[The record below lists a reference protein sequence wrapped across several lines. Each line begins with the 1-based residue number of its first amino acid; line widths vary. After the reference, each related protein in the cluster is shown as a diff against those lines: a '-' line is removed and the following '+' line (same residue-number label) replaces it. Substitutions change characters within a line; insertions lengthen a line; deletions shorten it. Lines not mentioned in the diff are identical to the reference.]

1 MTLQE
6 YRRLTPDSRSELIFQ
21 ELQSLR
27 AQVSVCHEEISHFRE
42 LENDRKKI
50 RKRRAKAAKL
60 AKVGSV

>member
-6 YRRLTPDSRSELIFQ
+6 YRKLPPDSRSELVFQ

-27 AQVSVCHEEISHFRE
+27 AELSTCHEEIAHFRE
-42 LENDRKKI
+42 LENTRKKL

-60 AKVGSV
+60 EVG